1 MFEIKIDAI
10 KKLIN
15 LKYLKKKIIQ
25 MIYLLIIRE
34 FNDISDYDDKND
46 NNEIFFFSIRKSLFF
61 ITIILINLLMIYDYF
76 SPLVI

>member
-1 MFEIKIDAI
+1 
-10 KKLIN
+10 
-15 LKYLKKKIIQ
+15 

-34 FNDISDYDDKND
+34 FNDISDYDDKSD